1 MTHKTWILFNAT
13 LLALAGLVFAAC
25 GAEEEAAADDDD
37 VTAEAEPVTED
48 DAPDEMEEPAEPEAC
63 EVDGE
68 AAAVAEDPSFELRAS
83 ASGPYTAGEQGTF
96 GIRLTPRG
104 EYHVNEQ
111 FPLRV
116 RPCAAEAVTLPSPEL
131 DNEDAA
137 EHTEQTAR
145 FEVPF
150 TATEAGEHR
159 VSAIVD
165 FAVCTPETCIPET
178 RTVAVLL
185 PVE

>member
-1 MTHKTWILFNAT
+1 MNDKTWIGINVA
-13 LLALAGLVFAAC
+13 LLAISLGGLVAC
-25 GAEEEAAADDDD
+25 GGEEEASSSTEATDEAP
-37 VTAEAEPVTED
+37 AEPVAQAE
-48 DAPDEMEEPAEPEAC
+48 PEPPAEPEAC

-68 AAAVAEDPSFELRAS
+68 AADVAEDPSFELRAS
-83 ASGPYTAGEQGTF
+83 ASGPYAAGEAGSF
-96 GIRLTPRG
+96 GIQLTPRG
-104 EYHVNEQ
+104 EYHVNDQ

-116 RPCAAEAVTLPSPEL
+116 RPCAGDGVTLPSAEL
-131 DNEDAA
+131 GNDDAA
-137 EHTEQTAR
+137 ERSDERAR
-145 FEVPF
+145 FDVPF
-150 TATEAGEHR
+150 TAASAGEHR

>member
-1 MTHKTWILFNAT
+1 MKNTIWILISAA
-13 LLALAGLVFAAC
+13 LLALGAC
-25 GAEEEAAADDDD
+25 GGDESEASDEGSTA
-37 VTAEAEPVTED
+37 TAEAQTETEGE
-48 DAPDEMEEPAEPEAC
+48 AEMEEPAEPPEPEAC
-63 EVDGE
+63 EVDTE

-83 ASGPYTAGEQGTF
+83 ASGPYTAGEQGSF
-96 GIRLTPRG
+96 GIQLTPRG

-116 RPCAAEAVTLPSPEL
+116 RPCAADGVTLPSPEL

-145 FEVPF
+145 FDVPF
-150 TATEAGEHR
+150 TASEAGEHR